1 MLSCVVLYYIVILTQ
16 VSNFRFVTVLDP
28 QNGNSRR
35 FKITST
41 SASSCSSPSSKPSP
55 QPESPVKQSPKFQAR
70 SPVLPHESQ
79 IISELGP
86 PEELLRPSYNIDTKK
101 VEQSTCLID
110 TLYFDNYMDYF
121 MGTKTETD
129 CSQSDY
135 TTAEVWNLI
144 KLESPF
150 FSAACC

>member
-1 MLSCVVLYYIVILTQ
+1 MMYAILTQ

-35 FKITST
+35 FKITS
-41 SASSCSSPSSKPSP
+41 SSSSSCSSTSSSTPHEPLSSAP
-55 QPESPVKQSPKFQAR
+55 QSPKFQAC

-86 PEELLRPSYNIDTKK
+86 PEESLTPSPSIDTKK
-101 VEQSTCLID
+101 SEQSTCLID
-110 TLYFDNYMDYF
+110 TLYFDNYMDFF
-121 MGTKTETD
+121 MGTLSETD

-150 FSAACC
+150 YSAACC